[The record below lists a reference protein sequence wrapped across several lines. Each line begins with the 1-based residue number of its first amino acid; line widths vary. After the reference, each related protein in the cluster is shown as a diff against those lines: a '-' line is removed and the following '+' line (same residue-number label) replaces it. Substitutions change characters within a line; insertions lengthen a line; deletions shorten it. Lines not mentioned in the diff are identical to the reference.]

1 MAAELEVTESDQLP
15 IQAVTKESLTEIM
28 DS

>member
-1 MAAELEVTESDQLP
+1 MAAELEVTENDQLP

-28 DS
+28 AS

>member
-15 IQAVTKESLTEIM
+15 IQVGTKESLTEIM
-28 DS
+28 DI